1 MQSSMQSKAESQ
13 SRMASEI
20 GFHDSDFMTHAT
32 SVGRDSSMRSSN
44 AGSSASAIESQFSM
58 RSSFAGSSA
67 SAIESTIESTVDGEE
82 HTEVEMTS
90 HFDSIADIGGE
101 SGGK

>member
-1 MQSSMQSKAESQ
+1 MQSKAESQ

-44 AGSSASAIESQFSM
+44 AGSSASAIES
-58 RSSFAGSSA
+58 
-67 SAIESTIESTVDGEE
+67 TIESTVDGEE